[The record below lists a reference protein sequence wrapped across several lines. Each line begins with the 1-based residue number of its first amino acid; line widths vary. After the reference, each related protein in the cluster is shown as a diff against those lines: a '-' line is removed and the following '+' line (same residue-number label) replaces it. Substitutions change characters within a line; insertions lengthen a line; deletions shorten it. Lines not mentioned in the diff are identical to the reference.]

1 MEHGDGTADLDIN
14 WDDVRVF
21 LLVARLSS
29 FRAASIESGV
39 SVNALRRRIEALEHK
54 INAVLL
60 TRSAKGVELTEE
72 GRKVEETAQAM
83 LEQARALARLS
94 SKSKRGLRAT
104 VRVGA
109 TEGLGAFWLVPR
121 LVDLFERAP
130 GIQVDFRNEMR
141 VPDVSGLEVDIAV
154 QLERPADEG
163 LKVVRLGWLHIVLFA
178 SADYIS
184 RHGIIETSQDIP
196 RHRFIEINAPQ
207 IQSGALKEELPE
219 DDSRSFVALRVNTAS
234 AQVLAATHGAGV
246 TALPTYAQL
255 VTHKLHHVARE
266 FSLKRD
272 IWLCYH
278 PDIVEFRHMRQ
289 AIDWIKSSFDQEKYP
304 WFGERFLS
312 PDEIDHLAA
321 KRGLGALFFGFR
333 DEHKL

>member
-1 MEHGDGTADLDIN
+1 MEHGDGAADFDIN

-29 FRAASIESGV
+29 FRAASLESGM

-60 TRSAKGVELTEE
+60 TRSAKGVELTQE

-121 LVDLFERAP
+121 LVDLFEQAP

-141 VPDVSGLEVDIAV
+141 IPDVSGLEVDIAV
-154 QLERPADEG
+154 QLERPADEE
-163 LKVVRLGWLHIVLFA
+163 LKVVRLGWLHVVLFA
-178 SADYIS
+178 SAGYIS
-184 RHGIIETSQDIP
+184 RHGLIETSQDIP
-196 RHRFIEINAPQ
+196 HHRFIEINGPQ
-207 IQSGALKEELPE
+207 IQSAALKEELPE

-246 TALPTYAQL
+246 TALPTYASL
-255 VTHKLHHVARE
+255 VTHKLKHVARE

-278 PDIVEFRHMRQ
+278 PSVVDFRHMRH

-304 WFGERFLS
+304 WFGEDYIS
-312 PDEIDHLAA
+312 PEEIELLAE
-321 KRGLGALFFGFR
+321 KRGLGALFSGFR
-333 DEHKL
+333 DEHRL

>member
-1 MEHGDGTADLDIN
+1 MEHGDGAADFDIN

-29 FRAASIESGV
+29 FRAASMESGM

-60 TRSAKGVELTEE
+60 TRSAKGVELTQE

-121 LVDLFERAP
+121 LVDLFEQAP

-141 VPDVSGLEVDIAV
+141 IPDVSGLEVDIAV
-154 QLERPADEG
+154 QLERPADEE
-163 LKVVRLGWLHIVLFA
+163 LKVVRLGWLHVVLFA
-178 SADYIS
+178 SAGYIS
-184 RHGIIETSQDIP
+184 RHGLIETSQDIP
-196 RHRFIEINAPQ
+196 RHRFIEINGPQ
-207 IQSGALKEELPE
+207 IQSAALKEELPE

-246 TALPTYAQL
+246 TALPTYASL
-255 VTHKLHHVARE
+255 VTHKLKHVARE

-278 PDIVEFRHMRQ
+278 PSVVDFRHMRQ
-289 AIDWIKSSFDQEKYP
+289 TIDWIRSSFDQEKYP
-304 WFGERFLS
+304 WFGEDYIS
-312 PDEIDHLAA
+312 PEDIELLAE
-321 KRGLGALFFGFR
+321 KRGLGALFSGFR
-333 DEHKL
+333 DEHRL

>member
-1 MEHGDGTADLDIN
+1 MEHGDGAAELDIN

-29 FRAASIESGV
+29 FRAASMESGM

-60 TRSAKGVELTEE
+60 TRSAKGVELTQE

-121 LVDLFERAP
+121 LVDLFEQAP

-141 VPDVSGLEVDIAV
+141 IPDVSGLEVDIAV
-154 QLERPADEG
+154 QLERPADEE
-163 LKVVRLGWLHIVLFA
+163 LKVVRLGWLHVVLFA
-178 SADYIS
+178 SAGYIS
-184 RHGIIETSQDIP
+184 RHGLIETSQDIP
-196 RHRFIEINAPQ
+196 RHRFIEINGPQ
-207 IQSGALKEELPE
+207 IQSAALKEELPE

-246 TALPTYAQL
+246 TALPTYASL
-255 VTHKLHHVARE
+255 VTHKLKHVARE

-278 PDIVEFRHMRQ
+278 PSVVDFRHMRQ
-289 AIDWIKSSFDQEKYP
+289 TIDWIRSSFDQEKYP
-304 WFGERFLS
+304 WFGEDYIS
-312 PDEIDHLAA
+312 PEDIELLAE
-321 KRGLGALFFGFR
+321 KRGLGALFSGFR
-333 DEHKL
+333 DEHRL